1 MRSATWKR
9 RPASVAPVG
18 RRFRT
23 LDSPAQLG
31 ELQRELAENRRREQ
45 AEAARRA
52 QRRRDERRE
61 ADLFRTE
68 MAEAGV
74 QPMAPPDRLV
84 RPPPDIAPVPRQR
97 EIDEAAA
104 LAESLSDEIDISRYL
119 DVDESLSY
127 YQPGVGPDVPRKLR
141 RGDWTIVDQLDLH
154 GLRVDQAR
162 ETLVEFLAECRRRER
177 RCVRIIHGKGLGSAN
192 REPVLRDKVPRWLA
206 QRREVLAFCRAR
218 PNDGGSGALIV
229 LLSVT

>member
-1 MRSATWKR
+1 MGQRH
-9 RPASVAPVG
+9 
-18 RRFRT
+18 RT
-23 LDSPAQLG
+23 LASLA
-31 ELQRELAENRRREQ
+31 ELADLQQELARQQRHRRIAAIRRRRE
-45 AEAARRA
+45 
-52 QRRRDERRE
+52 ERQERSD
-61 ADLFRTE
+61 ADLFRDQ
-68 MAEAGV
+68 MAVDGV
-74 QPMAPPDRLV
+74 QPLPPSGRIVPLQAPLV
-84 RPPPDIAPVPRQR
+84 PRPRQR
-97 EIDEAAA
+97 ENDEAAA

>member
-1 MRSATWKR
+1 M
-9 RPASVAPVG
+9 P

-23 LDSPAQLG
+23 LETPAELG
-31 ELQRELAENRRREQ
+31 QLQRELAERRRREQ
-45 AEAARRA
+45 AEAERLARR
-52 QRRRDERRE
+52 RREERRE
-61 ADLFRTE
+61 ADLFRAE
-68 MAEAGV
+68 MADEGV
-74 QPMAPPDRLV
+74 HPLAPPDRIA
-84 RPPPDIAPVPRQR
+84 RAPVAIPPLPRQR

-127 YQPGVGPDVPRKLR
+127 HRPGVGPDVPRRLR
-141 RGDWTIVDQLDLH
+141 RGDWTVVDQLDLH
-154 GLRVDQAR
+154 GLRVEEAR
-162 ETLVEFLAECRRRER
+162 EALVGFLAECRRRER

-229 LLSVT
+229 LLSVP

>member
-1 MRSATWKR
+1 MA
-9 RPASVAPVG
+9 
-18 RRFRT
+18 
-23 LDSPAQLG
+23 
-31 ELQRELAENRRREQ
+31 
-45 AEAARRA
+45 
-52 QRRRDERRE
+52 DE
-61 ADLFRTE
+61 
-68 MAEAGV
+68 GV
-74 QPMAPPDRLV
+74 HPLAPPDRIA
-84 RPPPDIAPVPRQR
+84 RAPVAIPPLPRQR

-127 YQPGVGPDVPRKLR
+127 HRPGVGPDVPRRLR
-141 RGDWTIVDQLDLH
+141 RGDWTVVDQLDLH
-154 GLRVDQAR
+154 GLRVEEAR
-162 ETLVEFLAECRRRER
+162 EALVGFLAECRRRER

-229 LLSVT
+229 LLSVP

>member
-1 MRSATWKR
+1 M
-9 RPASVAPVG
+9 G

-23 LDSPAQLG
+23 LASPAQLG
-31 ELQRELAENRRREQ
+31 ELQRELAERERRERV
-45 AEAARRA
+45 EAARLA
-52 QRRRDERRE
+52 RRRQDEQRQ
-61 ADLFRTE
+61 ADLFRSE
-68 MAEAGV
+68 MTDAGV
-74 QPMAPPDRLV
+74 QPLPQPDRLA
-84 RPPPDIAPVPRQR
+84 PPPADIAPLPRQR

-127 YQPGVGPDVPRKLR
+127 HRPEVGPDVPRKLR
-141 RGDWTIVDQLDLH
+141 RGDWTVVDQLDLH
-154 GLRVDQAR
+154 GLRVDEAR
-162 ETLVEFLAECRRRER
+162 AALVEFLAECRRRER

-206 QRREVLAFCRAR
+206 QRREIIAFCRAR

-229 LLSVT
+229 LLSVP